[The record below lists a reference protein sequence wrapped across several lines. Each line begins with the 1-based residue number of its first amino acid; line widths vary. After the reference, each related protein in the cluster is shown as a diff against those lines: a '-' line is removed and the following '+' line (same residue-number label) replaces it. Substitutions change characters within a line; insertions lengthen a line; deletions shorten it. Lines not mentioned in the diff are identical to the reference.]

1 MSSRSHPPMSALKK
15 KKGADKPSRHRA
27 QPVEIVEEEESAPI
41 APIDLYYWPGI
52 PGRGE
57 FVRLALEAGKIP
69 YRDVAIEAG
78 DEGMALLSR
87 DLDAPR
93 ETPPFA
99 PPYILV
105 DGLVIAQVANILAF
119 LGTEHGLAPADKAG
133 WLWTNQCQL
142 TIADMVAEAHDTHHP
157 VEMGSYY
164 EDQKE
169 EALRRAADFRANR
182 IPKFLKW
189 FERALAGRGPWLNG
203 AAWSYADLSLF
214 HLVEG
219 LLFAFPRRMATVARD
234 VPKVMALHAEVAK
247 LPELADYLASERRQP
262 FGEGIFRHYPELD
275 GE

>member
-1 MSSRSHPPMSALKK
+1 MSSRSHPPTASLSKK
-15 KKGADKPSRHRA
+15 RKKPSNVERHLA
-27 QPVEIVEEEESAPI
+27 APAEVVENTVTT
-41 APIDLYYWPGI
+41 IDLYYWPGL

-78 DEGMALLSR
+78 DDGMALLSR
-87 DLDAPR
+87 DLAEPR

-99 PPYILV
+99 PPYIVV

-119 LGTEHGLAPADKAG
+119 LGTEHGLSPPDKAG

-157 VEMGSYY
+157 VEIGSYY
-164 EDQKE
+164 EDQKT
-169 EALRRAADFRANR
+169 EALRRAEDFRANR
-182 IPKFLKW
+182 IPKYLNW
-189 FERALAGRGPWLNG
+189 FERALAHRGPWLNG

-214 HLVEG
+214 QLIEG
-219 LLFAFPRRMATVARD
+219 LRFAFPRRMATVARD
-234 VPKVMALHAEVAK
+234 TPKVMALRDAVAA
-247 LPELADYLASERRQP
+247 LPELADYLASERRQA
-262 FGEGIFRHYPELD
+262 FSNGIFRHYPELD